1 MNDSFDPG
9 NHDQSY
15 HEHREHIGYNHDLSG
30 YNPDS
35 AEYNLDT
42 SGYNYDTGYNGGVYN
57 LESHGLYEA
66 DAGNWS
72 KFSRRQSHGIQTL
85 QDIINT
91 SKAEDI
97 PDFPSLS
104 KGSTESRLPQ
114 AEKTWASGWNAQRK
128 PHASNPV
135 QLCTNP
141 GQVESNPQIS
151 LQWLENELAN
161 VVGMPKELTALP
173 TMNQVHT
180 EERYLPIFKQFMDNL
195 QDSEQFQLPMFTPPE
210 PKDFSQSVAN
220 WNCRKVRA
228 TS

>member
-1 MNDSFDPG
+1 MATLVQQEG
-9 NHDQSY
+9 TQ
-15 HEHREHIGYNHDLSG
+15 GYLQAQ
-30 YNPDS
+30 P
-35 AEYNLDT
+35 E
-42 SGYNYDTGYNGGVYN
+42 VFN
-57 LESHGLYEA
+57 LESHGLY
-66 DAGNWS
+66 DAENWS
-72 KFSRRQSHGIQTL
+72 PHSKLSRRQSHGIQTL

-135 QLCTNP
+135 QLCTNS

-151 LQWLENELAN
+151 FQWLENEPAN
-161 VVGMPKELTALP
+161 VVGMPKEVTALP

-180 EERYLPIFKQFMDNL
+180 EGRKENL

-210 PKDFSQSVAN
+210 SKDFSQSVAN

>member
-1 MNDSFDPG
+1 MNDSFNAG

-15 HEHREHIGYNHDLSG
+15 HEQREHIGYNHDLGG

-42 SGYNYDTGYNGGVYN
+42 SGYNYDTGYNGGVYK

-66 DAGNWS
+66 DAENWSPHS

-104 KGSTESRLPQ
+104 KGSTESCLPQ
-114 AEKTWASGWNAQRK
+114 AE
-128 PHASNPV
+128 
-135 QLCTNP
+135 
-141 GQVESNPQIS
+141 
-151 LQWLENELAN
+151 
-161 VVGMPKELTALP
+161 
-173 TMNQVHT
+173 
-180 EERYLPIFKQFMDNL
+180 NL
-195 QDSEQFQLPMFTPPE
+195 G
-210 PKDFSQSVAN
+210 
-220 WNCRKVRA
+220 
-228 TS
+228 